1 MKFTKMQGLGND
13 YLYVFGEVPENIK
26 ELSIKLSNRYFG
38 PGADGMI
45 YICHSDVADYMMRIF
60 NADGSEAMMC
70 GNGIR
75 CVGKY
80 VHDKGYTD
88 KEVLKIE
95 TQSGIKTLYLKF
107 GEDGEDAASEVAA
120 SVDDVEGRKAGGR
133 KTVTGVTVDM
143 GKGEVGEAGTV
154 TVDLGKSTPEI
165 FEDAAADSGTVPE
178 GTGNARGGA
187 SASLRYIPVSTGNP
201 HAVIFAKD
209 MDEVDLAHI
218 GPQVEHHPNF
228 PGGVNTEFVQVLS
241 ATELRMRV
249 WERGSG
255 ITMACGTGTCAS
267 VMAAVSKGY
276 CPYDTPVTVHLDGG
290 DLVIE
295 IKKDNTIYMTGP
307 AEFVYEGDTE
317 IVK

>member
-1 MKFTKMQGLGND
+1 MHFTKMQGLGND

-26 ELSIKLSNRYFG
+26 DLSIRLSNRYFG

-45 YICHSDVADYMMRIF
+45 YICKSDVADFKMRIF

-80 VHDKGYTD
+80 VYDKGYTD
-88 KEVLKIE
+88 KEILKID

-107 GEDGEDAASEVAA
+107 AETEVLGENKTSEENGVKRKK
-120 SVDDVEGRKAGGR
+120 SVKS
-133 KTVTGVTVDM
+133 VTVDM
-143 GKGEVGEAGTV
+143 GKGVV
-154 TVDLGKSTPEI
+154 S
-165 FEDAAADSGTVPE
+165 DSGEITVLDA
-178 GTGNARGGA
+178 NQNDV
-187 SASLRYIPVSTGNP
+187 SLSYLPVSTGNP
-201 HAVIFAKD
+201 HAVIFTDD
-209 MDEVDLAHI
+209 MDRVDLEKI
-218 GPQVEHHPNF
+218 GPQVEHHSNF

-241 ATELRMRV
+241 EKELRMRV

-267 VMAAVSKGY
+267 VMAAVKKGF
-276 CPYDTPVTVHLDGG
+276 CPYNTPVTVHLDGG

-295 IKKDNTIYMTGP
+295 IKDDDTIFMTGP
-307 AEFVYEGDTE
+307 AEFVYEGETTIE
-317 IVK
+317 LP